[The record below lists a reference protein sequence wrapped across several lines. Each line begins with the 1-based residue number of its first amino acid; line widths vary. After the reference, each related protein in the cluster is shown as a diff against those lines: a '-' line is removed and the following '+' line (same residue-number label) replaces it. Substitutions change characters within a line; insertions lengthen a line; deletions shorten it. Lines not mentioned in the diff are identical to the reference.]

1 MGSSITTLLFDILA
15 KDNASKVFAGLGKTV
30 GESGGSLDKWKMA
43 GTAALVAVGTATAA
57 FAKSSVDK
65 FREVGTEVTTLQR
78 IMGGTAEEASRIR
91 FAATQTGI
99 GMETLTKSLTIFSK
113 NLAKADDAQD
123 KSNAAMQRSLAAD
136 SQKLAS
142 LEKLA
147 SPTQAQ
153 IEQMD
158 ELRDKVGLLTAA
170 TRAQDGSLAVL
181 GVTVQNA
188 AGQYLPMSQILPDLA
203 EKFAAMPNGVEKT
216 ALATKL
222 FGRSGAELLPFLN
235 KGREGIAALAA
246 ESDRFGMTLS
256 GPQLAA
262 LKANKVAQ
270 REWDA
275 AIDGV
280 RVQFGA
286 QLLPVLTTGATFL
299 TGTLIPAITS
309 FTGFLQENPAVAK
322 AAAVALGILAVG
334 VWAVNSALLANPIT
348 WVVVAIA
355 AFVGAIVLAYQK
367 VDWFRAI
374 VDTAFHVIG
383 TTVSW
388 LWENVAKPAWEGFKV
403 ALWAVGQAGI
413 WLWNNALQPAFSWIV
428 GGVAWLLG
436 SWSSMLRGL
445 SNVPGFDWAKDA
457 ADNMQGAADKATA
470 LKDGIK
476 KIDDLPDPRV
486 QVTLDAYLT
495 PAYISAMQTIG
506 QNKLQ
511 AMIAARAGGGPIIA
525 GTPYLVGEDGPE
537 LITPDRDGY
546 VHPADETARMLA
558 GSGRPLSLAPP
569 PASAVSAA
577 PNILVRVYVGGK
589 QLLDDMRVVAEQV
602 NDVQARTV
610 SDGVW

>member
-1 MGSSITTLLFDILA
+1 MGSSVTTLLFDILA

-388 LWENVAKPAWEGFKV
+388 LWENVAKPAWEGFTQ
-403 ALWAVGQAGI
+403 ALHVVGQAGI

-428 GGVAWLLG
+428 GGIAWLL
-436 SWSSMLRGL
+436 STWASMLRGL
-445 SNVPGFDWAKDA
+445 SNVPGFGWAKDA
-457 ADNMQGAADKATA
+457 ADSMQGAADKANA

-476 KIDDLPDPRV
+476 KIDETPDPKV
-486 QVTLDAYLT
+486 TVTLDAKMTPGYL
-495 PAYISAMQTIG
+495 AA
-506 QNKLQ
+506 Q
-511 AMIAARAGGGPIIA
+511 ASGVNMRAVLADVQWRAAGGPIKA
-525 GTPYLVGEDGPE
+525 GQPYIVGEEGIE

-546 VHPADETARMLA
+546 VHPADETARILA
-558 GSGRPLSLAPP
+558 GSARPLSTAAGAP
-569 PASAVSAA
+569 AAAAA

-602 NDVQARTV
+602 NDQQARTV
-610 SDGVW
+610 AEGVW